1 MKDDLIA
8 ETAKQNATQ
17 NPPSQLI
24 IFDCFGLME
33 DADAQELPVTFI
45 EDYRKELRVVVE
57 NELKSVPGDG
67 SALEQIDVLKCVAS
81 NGPRRKIEH
90 ALRVTSFCG
99 FF

>member
-33 DADAQELPVTFI
+33 DADAQKLPVTFI

-57 NELKSVPGDG
+57 NELKSVPGGG
-67 SALEQIDVLKCVAS
+67 SALEQIVVLKCVAS